1 MDFQFLYSHIFCFN
15 LAEGTSTIVILEGLG
30 QGKIPRAIQQDLLQV
45 QDGQHTFLVFAEA
58 SVFRYQK
65 LRRFLVQIPFKLLRR
80 HSGF

>member
-45 QDGQHTFLVFAEA
+45 QDGQHTFLIEFSFNYIIFFFILA
-58 SVFRYQK
+58 
-65 LRRFLVQIPFKLLRR
+65 
-80 HSGF
+80 